1 MRRTK
6 YWLRSHKV
14 KERCCACP
22 ESDIH
27 CESKLWILAVNRD
40 LILSLCRQAIFLP
53 VRYTSISIP
62 WQRKID
68 LKRQLWFS
76 ITIAC
81 VANRIRVK
89 ESSFG
94 VASCEWLLPILFPA
108 LSLISHRLLLLVVFV
123 NIRASQ
129 SRFSGGYHVE
139 FWLRSSRPEGGP
151 RQVLSQGLSQLFS
164 THFAFL
170 CSRVG

>member
-1 MRRTK
+1 MLRTK

-40 LILSLCRQAIFLP
+40 LILCLCRQAIFLP

-76 ITIAC
+76 IIIAC

-123 NIRASQ
+123 NIQVDIMWNFGCGALDPKEVP
-129 SRFSGGYHVE
+129 G
-139 FWLRSSRPEGGP
+139 RS
-151 RQVLSQGLSQLFS
+151 
-164 THFAFL
+164 
-170 CSRVG
+170 